1 LGKCRNK
8 FKDKT
13 LHIFSQSSP
22 FAFESATRA
31 NNAIASRCTFKE
43 KIQMEKLEKLLKSQS
58 LRRLPCAESHDANHV
73 PEGIEIVL
81 GGGIPI
87 KPQLIEMI
95 WKEANEKHY
104 QSN

>member
-1 LGKCRNK
+1 MQIMQ
-8 FKDKT
+8 F
-13 LHIFSQSSP
+13 
-22 FAFESATRA
+22 
-31 NNAIASRCTFKE
+31 ASRCTFKE
-43 KIQMEKLEKLLKSQS
+43 KSQMEKLKNLEKLQRLQS

-73 PEGIEIVL
+73 PEVIEIVL

-87 KPQLIEMI
+87 EPQLVEMI